1 MKIKKTFQK
10 PLGRKIIWN
19 SKLCHCGKIIPK
31 LQHVKTCLK
40 IRWVTLPPQTLAGVR
55 THKFQIK
62 LNCQRWLAKVLMSLL
77 WLVAQLR
84 PACYGL
90 SKNAKT
96 AKSASTGRS
105 MSASSFIGT
114 SILPNQPWSAKIT
127 LPRPNTAKTS
137 LLLNVPARGYRI
149 EFLN

>member
-1 MKIKKTFQK
+1 MKTLKKFGK
-10 PLGRKIIWN
+10 PHGRKTIWN

-31 LQHVKTCLK
+31 FQHVKTCLK

-62 LNCQRWLAKVLMSLL
+62 WNNQRWLAKILMSLL

-84 PACYGL
+84 TACYRL
-90 SKNAKT
+90 SNTAKT
-96 AKSASTGRS
+96 AEAASTGRS
-105 MSASSFIGT
+105 MSASSFVGT
-114 SILPNQPWSAKIT
+114 SILPNQPGSAKNT
-127 LPRPNTAKTS
+127 LPTPNTAKTT
-137 LLLNVPARGYRI
+137 LLSNVPARGYRI